1 MNNERAELIEKP
13 TLEVAAKKAL
23 TALEDLLEH
32 GSSAPWKSWEKALNA
47 TVPLRQALLAA
58 DAQGG
63 EPVARVEVMNT
74 GGNAGL
80 ATRIVEIY
88 NPHRYALRPG
98 ALLYTHPRP
107 QAVAQGWK
115 LPYVDRSEAVNL
127 ARNYLYSSLCKPLTQ
142 AGAEI
147 LAHAV
152 LKMDAAMLSAS
163 PAAPE
168 GAKPEREIEQLIRER
183 DQRDEIIDRLC
194 DAVLGSERPE
204 WSSTYGFDDAVA
216 DVEARITQLH
226 QPSVDKAWKRFEQA
240 NAAQP
245 PHPQPQ
251 AQPTPSADDIHSCG
265 EFCDLP
271 ECVAAR
277 EAQAQGGPQ
286 VLARIEKR
294 FGGVRIVAGDGSPFD
309 MAKYVGSQFITLQ
322 SHREAIAQ
330 HRAAMEESVEA
341 LRHLSQNAR
350 VSGAEMGLAL
360 VVAKDAITH
369 ANQVLEGKK

>member
-1 MNNERAELIEKP
+1 MTTNHDALREAQEEPFEKWWEEQGQYGRTGGVEYEKTFAWNAWCAALSQPMPEAAAQGCAGCGKTSTSDSMWALYCVDCTQKHGIGAMQWIELVHELCPEGI
-13 TLEVAAKKAL
+13 
-23 TALEDLLEH
+23 EDLCDEC
-32 GSSAPWKSWEKALNA
+32 
-47 TVPLRQALLAA
+47 
-58 DAQGG
+58 GG
-63 EPVARVEVMNT
+63 EDAKCPAGCTYRKAR
-74 GGNAGL
+74 
-80 ATRIVEIY
+80 
-88 NPHRYALRPG
+88 
-98 ALLYTHPRP
+98 
-107 QAVAQGWK
+107 
-115 LPYVDRSEAVNL
+115 
-127 ARNYLYSSLCKPLTQ
+127 
-142 AGAEI
+142 
-147 LAHAV
+147 
-152 LKMDAAMLSAS
+152 AMLSAS

-204 WSSTYGFDDAVA
+204 WSSAYGFDDAVA
-216 DVEARITQLH
+216 DVEERIAQLH

-369 ANQVLEGKK
+369 ANQVLEWGWK